1 MNMNDGFSSCFG
13 GDADGRQNTANK
25 MASADVLTHPG
36 MPKAVFKPIIQEPS
50 AKRKA
55 VDADFD
61 PKKHIDFKPPPEII
75 MMKDLGFAEDTGVS
89 PVAVSQPFQLFSQ
102 EAIHQMRDEIM
113 NPKVME
119 AYKYQSNIAACQIRG
134 YAPK

>member
-1 MNMNDGFSSCFG
+1 
-13 GDADGRQNTANK
+13 
-25 MASADVLTHPG
+25 MAAADVSIFPG
-36 MPKAVFKPIIQEPS
+36 MPRAAFKPIIQEAC

-55 VDADFD
+55 AAADFD
-61 PKKHIDFKPPPEII
+61 PKRHIEFKPPPEII

-89 PVAVSQPFQLFSQ
+89 PVVVSQPFQLFSQ
-102 EAIHQMRDEIM
+102 EAVHQMRAEVM

-119 AYKYQSNIAACQIRG
+119 ECKFQSNIAACQIRG

>member
-1 MNMNDGFSSCFG
+1 
-13 GDADGRQNTANK
+13 
-25 MASADVLTHPG
+25 MASADVVAFPG
-36 MPKAVFKPIIQEPS
+36 MPKAAFRPIIKDVS

-55 VDADFD
+55 DSGDFN
-61 PKKHIDFKPPPEII
+61 PKQHIEFKPPPEII
-75 MMKDLGFAEDTGVS
+75 MMRDLGFAEDTGVS

-102 EAIHQMRDEIM
+102 EAILQMRDEIM

-119 AYKYQSNIAACQIRG
+119 ECKYQSNIAACQIRG